1 MKPVIIAIDGPSGA
15 GKSTVSR
22 TLARRLGFYYIDS
35 GALYRIVALELGKQ
49 TISETNEQEIAR
61 VCDDLEVDFLNENG
75 KDGILRKGEDISTAI
90 RAPEVGMLASR
101 ISAIKVTRDHLT
113 ALQRKMVK
121 RGNTVVEGRDAG
133 TVVFPRAPLKFY
145 LDASP
150 AERGRRRYEELSHK
164 GFKVTVE
171 QVTEEVLKRDYS
183 DSTRTYAPLVQ
194 APDAVF
200 IDSTAMAVEEVV
212 GKMMQVIKSKI
223 SGGII

>member
-1 MKPVIIAIDGPSGA
+1 MEPVIIAIDGPSGA

-49 TISETNEQEIAR
+49 DIIETNEQEIAR

-75 KDGILRKGEDISTAI
+75 KDGILRKGEDIATAI

-150 AERGRRRYEELSHK
+150 AERGRRRYEELLHK
-164 GFKVTVE
+164 GFTVTLE

-212 GKMMQVIKSKI
+212 GKMMHVIKSKI
-223 SGGII
+223 SGGTI

>member
-1 MKPVIIAIDGPSGA
+1 M
-15 GKSTVSR
+15 
-22 TLARRLGFYYIDS
+22 
-35 GALYRIVALELGKQ
+35 
-49 TISETNEQEIAR
+49 
-61 VCDDLEVDFLNENG
+61 
-75 KDGILRKGEDISTAI
+75 
-90 RAPEVGMLASR
+90 
-101 ISAIKVTRDHLT
+101 
-113 ALQRKMVK
+113 
-121 RGNTVVEGRDAG
+121 EGRDAG